1 MSMSTQFFI
10 SNQGQASVIKVAYI
24 FIVFRDQNCLMVAQ
38 QFDQV
43 TNICQEHS
51 VFQDSK
57 PIFITTD
64 FKILPKI
71 ILKQLKFGA
80 LSALQ
85 LFYAYYKG
93 KTPLFFNLQ
102 LLLLL
107 NEKGLS
113 PKSYLAICHPRAT
126 VAYIKKLN
134 VVQWQTKVQILLM
147 NVLLNGCIFAL
158 RKRSAP
164 LPPEGTVNVH
174 TWHHSKFTDVLTKMV
189 LWHH

>member
-1 MSMSTQFFI
+1 MSMSTYFFI

-24 FIVFRDQNCLMVAQ
+24 FIAFRDQNCLMVAQ

-71 ILKQLKFGA
+71 ILKQLKFDA

-113 PKSYLAICHPRAT
+113 PKSYLAICHPRASC
-126 VAYIKKLN
+126 L
-134 VVQWQTKVQILLM
+134 Q
-147 NVLLNGCIFAL
+147 NGCLYKKTKCSIVADKGSNPFDECA
-158 RKRSAP
+158 AQW
-164 LPPEGTVNVH
+164 VH
-174 TWHHSKFTDVLTKMV
+174 LCPQEEECTSSS
-189 LWHH
+189 